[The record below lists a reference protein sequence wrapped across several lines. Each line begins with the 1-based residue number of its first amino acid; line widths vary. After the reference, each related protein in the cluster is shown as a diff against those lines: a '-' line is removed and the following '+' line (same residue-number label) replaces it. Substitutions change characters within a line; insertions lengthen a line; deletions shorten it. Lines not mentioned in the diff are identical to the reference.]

1 MRIVAAPVSEIGFHH
16 DAPVRIVFAD
26 GTTMH
31 FDAVYTA
38 LGVEARSSLAVQL
51 GIELSADGRIITD
64 QRQGTSNPQ
73 VYAAGDA
80 VTGLNQIGVAMTQ
93 AEVAAMEI
101 HNSFR
106 RREMLCP
113 AD

>member
-1 MRIVAAPVSEIGFHH
+1 M
-16 DAPVRIVFAD
+16 
-26 GTTMH
+26 
-31 FDAVYTA
+31 
-38 LGVEARSSLAVQL
+38 EARSGLAAQL
-51 GIELSADGRIITD
+51 GLKLSADGRIITD
-64 QRQGTSNPQ
+64 QTQRTSDSQ

-80 VTGLNQIGVAMTQ
+80 VTGLNQIGVAMAQ

-106 RREMLCP
+106 RREKLCP